1 MLVDTQDVA
10 YPYNGI
16 LFSLKKKGN
25 SDICYNMMNLW
36 IFHLTIRLSEI
47 STKQSI
53 STYARYLEESNPQRQ
68 KVEWWLPE
76 LGLWVMGT
84 CLMGSE
90 FQFYKMRKLW
100 RYMVVMFAK
109 HYKCV

>member
-68 KVEWWLPE
+68 KVEWWLPGAGVRVRGGTIAQWIAWSFD
-76 LGLWVMGT
+76 LGRCKSCVCVGRGG
-84 CLMGSE
+84 GSTII
-90 FQFYKMRKLW
+90 
-100 RYMVVMFAK
+100 
-109 HYKCV
+109 